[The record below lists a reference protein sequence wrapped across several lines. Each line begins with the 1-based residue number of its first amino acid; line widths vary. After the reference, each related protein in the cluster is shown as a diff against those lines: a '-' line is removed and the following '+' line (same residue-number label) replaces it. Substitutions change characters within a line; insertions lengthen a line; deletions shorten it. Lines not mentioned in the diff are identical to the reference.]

1 MAKVRKRT
9 GKLKVRNYINDYSAR
24 NDFSFFFPTQSIEKY
39 WISDRMQNGNYRQI
53 SVGRHEKPTIILN

>member
-39 WISDRMQNGNYRQI
+39 WISDRMQNGNY
-53 SVGRHEKPTIILN
+53 